1 MSKPKHS
8 KFRNT
13 GILFEL
19 LTRQITAD
27 ILANKDKSEAKD
39 ILFKYFSE
47 NKELGKEWQ
56 LYHFLLNEKV
66 KNESQADKYINIVLS
81 KRLRLNGK
89 KLSEE
94 KYELIK
100 EIKDTYSI
108 EDFLKSSI
116 KNYKIHASIYKLFE
130 DTTNKTNKFDIN
142 EVIQSRN
149 CITEY
154 LCECKKNIKKTDES
168 LINLYKQQNED
179 IRILSYKILLDSMNE
194 KYKNLDADQK
204 NILREYINNIS
215 NTNDLNEIV
224 LGEFIKLKNKL
235 TEVKD
240 KIDNDIV
247 KIKINE
253 TVNQLDKVKLSKGV
267 KDNHI
272 MAILLGYELLKEVK
286 NKIV

>member
-194 KYKNLDADQK
+194 KYKNLDDDQK

>member
-154 LCECKKNIKKTDES
+154 LCECKKNIKKTDEY

>member
-215 NTNDLNEIV
+215 NTNDLHEIV
-224 LGEFIKLKNKL
+224 SVEFEKLKNKL
-235 TEVKD
+235 
-240 KIDNDIV
+240 IRI
-247 KIKINE
+247 I
-253 TVNQLDKVKLSKGV
+253 
-267 KDNHI
+267 
-272 MAILLGYELLKEVK
+272 
-286 NKIV
+286 

>member
-1 MSKPKHS
+1 
-8 KFRNT
+8 
-13 GILFEL
+13 
-19 LTRQITAD
+19 
-27 ILANKDKSEAKD
+27 
-39 ILFKYFSE
+39 
-47 NKELGKEWQ
+47 
-56 LYHFLLNEKV
+56 
-66 KNESQADKYINIVLS
+66 
-81 KRLRLNGK
+81 
-89 KLSEE
+89 
-94 KYELIK
+94 
-100 EIKDTYSI
+100 
-108 EDFLKSSI
+108 
-116 KNYKIHASIYKLFE
+116 
-130 DTTNKTNKFDIN
+130 
-142 EVIQSRN
+142 
-149 CITEY
+149 
-154 LCECKKNIKKTDES
+154 
-168 LINLYKQQNED
+168 
-179 IRILSYKILLDSMNE
+179 MNE
-194 KYKNLDADQK
+194 KYKNLDDDQK